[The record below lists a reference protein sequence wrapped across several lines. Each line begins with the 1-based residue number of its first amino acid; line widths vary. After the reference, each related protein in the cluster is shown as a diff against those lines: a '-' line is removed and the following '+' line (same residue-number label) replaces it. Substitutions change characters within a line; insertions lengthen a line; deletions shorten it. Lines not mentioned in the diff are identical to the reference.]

1 MIEAV
6 AFLVPKLH
14 ELNDNKII
22 KARDKYPVLKTRKR
36 NVINWWNSLKYLEKV
51 EVGSI
56 ALHYHK
62 MTPNYKW
69 KCHDENK
76 FEDLGKGQQ
85 KIVKFV
91 FSKKND
97 NWYMFD
103 IAGMLK
109 L

>member
-1 MIEAV
+1 MIEAI
-6 AFLVPKLH
+6 ATLAPKLH
-14 ELNDNKII
+14 ELNNNKII
-22 KARDKYPVLKTRKR
+22 KVKDKYLVLRTKEKD
-36 NVINWWNSLKYLEKV
+36 VVSWWNSLNYLQKV
-51 EVGSI
+51 EVGSV

-69 KCHDENK
+69 KCYDENK
-76 FEDLGKGQQ
+76 FEDLTKGQQ
-85 KIVKFV
+85 KIVTFV
-91 FSKKND
+91 FSKRND